1 MSPGSL
7 LETEALMAEALKACR
22 AAERI
27 TRGVRRLLATTG
39 YSSVC
44 ELVLPNGRRADIVGM
59 SDSGRVII
67 VEVKSSAADFR
78 ADTKWPEYVGYCD
91 QFYFALAT
99 TGPIE
104 LIPSGVGLIFADAYS
119 GEFARDAPHNPMAG
133 ARRRPMLL
141 SFARHAA
148 HQLHSLQDGQFK
160 GAYSI

>member
-1 MSPGSL
+1 VSPGSL
-7 LETEALMAEALKACR
+7 LETEALEACR

-59 SDSGRVII
+59 SGSGRVII

-91 QFYFALAT
+91 QFYFALAVD
-99 TGPIE
+99 GPVE

-119 GEFARDAPHNPMAG
+119 GEFARDAPHNPMPG
-133 ARRRPMLL
+133 AQRRPLLL

-148 HQLHSLQDGQFK
+148 DRLHALQDCRFK
-160 GAYSI
+160 GVYFI